1 MKNEQFRENG
11 KKYDVRLF
19 DDVYDFI
26 DNLKKYEE
34 VEGWYNDSVRAFN
47 LGDTYDEAVKKT
59 FMGDDNADFQ
69 SFMLKFKDTKLSE
82 GEVIQKKKLYGVQGF
97 CPSVP
102 RFLSGQPKSMNYRKK
117 IVHKKRIINL
127 FTHLIPHCGVTNY
140 EVVQK
145 AKEILELAKAW
156 EMKGY
161 RVELN
166 YIFTANWV
174 GYRGKTV
181 DFSSIIIPL
190 KRPENLLSLQRFSY
204 VYCGLG
210 FNRGLVLTD
219 TTLRAL
225 ELGFECKTARGC
237 GHELGDKKEE
247 YLAPILER
255 FGGNNT
261 RVLYIDFRTNLD
273 QFKREIEEEK

>member
-1 MKNEQFRENG
+1 MKNEQFKENG
-11 KKYDVRLF
+11 KKYDVRVF

-26 DNLKKYEE
+26 DNLKKKDG
-34 VEGWYNDSVRAFN
+34 VESWYGDSVRAFN
-47 LGDTYDEAVKKT
+47 LGDTYEEAIKKT
-59 FMGDDNADFQ
+59 FIGDDNADFQ
-69 SFMLKFKDTKLSE
+69 NFMLKFKDTKLSE

-117 IVHKKRIINL
+117 VVHKKKIINL
-127 FTHLIPHCGVTNY
+127 FTHLIPHCRVTNS
-140 EVVQK
+140 EIVGK

-174 GYRGKTV
+174 GYHNKTY
-181 DFSSIIIPL
+181 DFTSIIIPL

-204 VYCGLG
+204 IYCGLG

-219 TTLRAL
+219 TTIRAL
-225 ELGFECKTARGC
+225 ELGFGCETARVC

>member
-1 MKNEQFRENG
+1 MKNEQFKEND

-26 DNLKKYEE
+26 DNLKKQENANYWYDDSKYGFDIDDTFEE
-34 VEGWYNDSVRAFN
+34 A
-47 LGDTYDEAVKKT
+47 TKKT
-59 FMGDDNADFQ
+59 FLGDDDTDFQ
-69 SFMLKFKDTKLSE
+69 SFMLKFKDCKLSE

-102 RFLSGQPKSMNYRKK
+102 RFLNGEPRCMNYRKK
-117 IVHKKRIINL
+117 VVHKKRIINL
-127 FTHLIPHCGVTNY
+127 FTNLIPNCGIENS

-174 GYRGKTV
+174 GLSEKTY
-181 DFSSIIIPL
+181 DFTSIIIPL

-204 VYCGLG
+204 IYCGVG
-210 FNRGLVLTD
+210 FNRGLVLAD
-219 TTLRAL
+219 TTIRAL
-225 ELGFECKTARGC
+225 ELGFGSRTARGC
-237 GHELGDKKEE
+237 GHELGERKEM

-261 RVLYIDFRTNLD
+261 RVLYIDFRTDLD
-273 QFKREIEEEK
+273 QFKRELEEEI